1 MPRVVNSIMR
11 YLLSIILLSN
21 IFSQSDC
28 VDNRY
33 IDDIFNVIMINEVEY
48 GENTNQSFIDSD
60 YTQTLYMDIY
70 QPDEDNFEDRPL
82 IIFMF
87 GGAFIGGSKESGD
100 IVDLCTNF
108 AKKGYVAAAIDYRL
122 TTNLILNPSEEKA
135 YEAVIKAIQDL
146 RASIRYF
153 RMNDALYDDYKIDS
167 NRIYVG
173 GISAGAI
180 ASLNSVY
187 MDTEEEALMLVTSEH
202 LEELGGFE
210 GESGNPGY
218 ASDAHGVVN
227 LCGAIGSL
235 DWIGQP
241 DKPIVSMHG
250 DQDGTVPYSDE
261 SVTLFGLDVQ
271 VYGSYSINETMNELG
286 NYSSLHTYVGQDHVP
301 FTSNMNFETDFITN
315 FFYDV
320 VCGNN
325 DFSTGDINEDSEVN
339 ILDVIMLINLV
350 LSDEYISSGDLNEDS
365 YLNILDI
372 VQLVNTILN
381 D

>member
-33 IDDIFNVIMINEVEY
+33 IDDIFNVTMINEVEY

-100 IVDLCTNF
+100 IVDLCINF

-286 NYSSLHTYVGQDHVP
+286 NYSALHTYVGQDHVP
-301 FTSNMNFETDFITN
+301 FTSNMNFETDFTTS

-320 VCGNN
+320 VCENN